1 MVTTLLLI
9 NRRISVFYLK
19 AGSCDSPV
27 SIVYVYRLNDQGSI
41 LGRSKGF
48 FPLASVSR
56 PALGPTQ
63 PPSNEYLGPFP
74 GVNPGRG
81 VTLTT
86 HPM

>member
-19 AGSCDSPV
+19 AESCDSPV

-48 FPLASVSR
+48 FSFSLCVQTCSGAHPASI
-56 PALGPTQ
+56 Q
-63 PPSNEYLGPFP
+63 
-74 GVNPGRG
+74 
-81 VTLTT
+81 
-86 HPM
+86 